1 VEFNLPIEEGPFD
14 DYDRQPAWRA
24 GGPGTTTHTGLHR
37 HCVVPGSANERASDL
52 RSESVPVVLCV
63 VTSFVLEAD

>member
-1 VEFNLPIEEGPFD
+1 
-14 DYDRQPAWRA
+14 
-24 GGPGTTTHTGLHR
+24 
-37 HCVVPGSANERASDL
+37 VVPGSANERASDL